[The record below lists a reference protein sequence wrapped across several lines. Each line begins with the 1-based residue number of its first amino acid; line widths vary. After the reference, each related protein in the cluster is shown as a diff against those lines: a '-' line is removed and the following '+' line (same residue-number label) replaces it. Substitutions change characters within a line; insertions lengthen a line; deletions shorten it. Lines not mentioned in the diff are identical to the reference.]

1 MTPPTP
7 AGAGPPPGRTR
18 IALGLEY
25 DGSRYHGWEAQRH
38 TGLTVQATL
47 ERALA
52 RIADAPVRTV
62 VAGRTDTG
70 VHAAGQVVH
79 FETDAQRPARAWVL
93 GTNSHLPADVSV
105 SWAQA
110 VPADFHARFS
120 ARWRVYRYLLM
131 DRRARSALRAGR
143 VCWRRYPLD
152 HGRMHAAAQALV
164 GEHDFSAFRGADCQ
178 AHSPIRQVQW
188 LRVRRRGELVIVDIR
203 ANAFLHHMVRNIV
216 GSLLPIGEGSRPA
229 GWLGEV
235 LAARDRRAAG
245 VTAPAAGLY
254 LVAVGYP
261 DHALPSRRPT
271 VLGVF

>member
-1 MTPPTP
+1 MTAPTP
-7 AGAGPPPGRTR
+7 AGVGHPPRLGR

-38 TGLTVQATL
+38 TELTVQATL

-79 FETDAQRPARAWVL
+79 FETAIHRPSRAWVL
-93 GTNSHLPADVSV
+93 GTNSHLPPDVSV
-105 SWAQA
+105 SWAQE

-120 ARWRVYRYLLM
+120 ARWRAYRYLLM

-152 HGRMHAAAQALV
+152 HGRMHAAAQVLV

-178 AHSPIRQVQW
+178 AHSPVRQVHR
-188 LRVRRRGELVIVDIR
+188 LRVRRRGELVIVDIC

-229 GWLGEV
+229 AWLGEV

-261 DHALPSRRPT
+261 DHALPAHRPT